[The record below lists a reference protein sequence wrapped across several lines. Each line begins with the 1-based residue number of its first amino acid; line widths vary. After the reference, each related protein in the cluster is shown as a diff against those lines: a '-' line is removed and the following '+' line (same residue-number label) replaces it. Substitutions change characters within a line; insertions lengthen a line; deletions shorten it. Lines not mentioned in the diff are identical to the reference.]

1 MKVIA
6 QSLGNRLKL
15 DEEQAVRDFLEALR
29 AARLKEQDQED
40 KEVRTS
46 EYRTELNITEI
57 QELALNETDAAVFV
71 DYIASD
77 RNDKRTLR
85 DSLEKL
91 TNFYLTRLIE
101 DSDYYSLE
109 DSDEDKDINNRNKRD
124 LRTVTRKINKRK
136 KLNPGNCRDMNR
148 RIGVLSQLELKNSLK
163 NFTNAELNI
172 RKALNYRSVF
182 AFCHPILTLN
192 Y

>member
-1 MKVIA
+1 MKIIA
-6 QSLGNRLKL
+6 QSLGNRLRM

-29 AARLKEQDQED
+29 QARLKEQDQED

-46 EYRTELNITEI
+46 EYRTEINSTDEAGSTYNDTE
-57 QELALNETDAAVFV
+57 AAGLLV

-77 RNDKRTLR
+77 RNDKKILR

-109 DSDEDKDINNRNKRD
+109 DSDEDKESNIRSRRD
-124 LRTVTRKINKRK
+124 LRTVTRKINRRK
-136 KLNPGNCRDMNR
+136 KLIPGSCRNMNR
-148 RIGVLSQLELKNSLK
+148 RIGVLRQLEIQKSLK
-163 NFTNAELNI
+163 NYSNAELNI
-172 RKALNYRSVF
+172 RKALNYRSV
-182 AFCHPILTLN
+182 N
-192 Y
+192 